1 MFRLDNTDHI
11 IDVNEGN
18 LPWEYDQ
25 ANIICPVSKPGDRYP
40 EKHVI
45 YSVSRE
51 EFDSCRISN
60 PKPKIVA
67 ICNQPHRLMYFTIT
81 FRSFTPTPGSLEYKP
96 GQDYFFISTSS
107 REDLHRRVGGGCAT
121 HNMKMIFKVADNREI
136 VEQHAKL
143 NEPRNDEDNVIDV
156 MEETSHKPIT
166 SAPTTER
173 NAISY
178 YKSKIPRTDNIYVY
192 RPSDLIELRS
202 NSISSKKYKY
212 SRIHEN
218 QVWREKKSAKL
229 TSAATSISQLSMVLL
244 VVLPLAQFL
253 CL

>member
-1 MFRLDNTDHI
+1 M
-11 IDVNEGN
+11 G
-18 LPWEYDQ
+18 
-25 ANIICPVSKPGDRYP
+25 
-40 EKHVI
+40 
-45 YSVSRE
+45 
-51 EFDSCRISN
+51 
-60 PKPKIVA
+60 
-67 ICNQPHRLMYFTIT
+67 
-81 FRSFTPTPGSLEYKP
+81 TPTPGSLEYNP
-96 GQDYFFISTSS
+96 GQDYYFISTSS

-121 HNMKMIFKVADNREI
+121 HNMKMIFKVTDNREI

-202 NSISSKKYKY
+202 NSISSKK
-212 SRIHEN
+212 I
-218 QVWREKKSAKL
+218 
-229 TSAATSISQLSMVLL
+229 SIVEYTKIK
-244 VVLPLAQFL
+244 FGERKN
-253 CL
+253 